1 MATASLTS
9 KGQITLP
16 ISIRK
21 KLRLNAGDQVEFIE
35 REDGEITVKA
45 KKGDVM
51 RLYGSLQWSG
61 TPVTLEEMDE
71 AIARHLAEDD
81 ARIVREY
88 AKRSEHGSK

>member
-16 ISIRK
+16 ISVRK
-21 KLRLNAGDQVEFIE
+21 TLRLNPGDQVVFIE

-45 KKGDVM
+45 KKGNLMDL
-51 RLYGSLQWSG
+51 RGSLNWTG
-61 TPVTLEEMDE
+61 KPATIEEMDE
-71 AIARHLAEDD
+71 AIASHVAEDD

-88 AKRSEHGSK
+88 ALLSERGRK